1 MKKKKLIVGITAPQ
15 SIGLLKGQLKYFST
29 HGYDAC
35 LLTQHD
41 ERSSNYCIEE
51 GCRKLDV
58 NIERNISIKKDW
70 KTLFLLIK
78 IFIFLCVRVL
88 LYFQRKKN

>member
-15 SIGLLKGQLKYFST
+15 SIGLLKGQLKDFST

-58 NIERNISIKKDW
+58 NIERNI
-70 KTLFLLIK
+70 
-78 IFIFLCVRVL
+78 
-88 LYFQRKKN
+88 